1 MEESVTLDMLLTESR
16 ENVCAEFEY
25 IKSRFPPEVLA
36 ALPALSGLTIDD
48 LRDWSNPFGF
58 GRRYL
63 RRELLFC
70 IKALYSEVRSAELY
84 LWYERY
90 SLLQEVMH
98 RVFGSL
104 RSAVTAVG
112 VEGTEELLLKY
123 YSWRLEADIPPR
135 TNRWK
140 KMKMF
145 LEERRARFSS
155 T

>member
-1 MEESVTLDMLLTESR
+1 MLLAEGSD
-16 ENVCAEFEY
+16 NVRAEFEY
-25 IKSRFPPEVLA
+25 VKSRFPPEVLA
-36 ALPALSGLTIDD
+36 ALPALSALTIDD
-48 LRDWSNPFGF
+48 LREWSNPFGF

-70 IKALYSEVRSAELY
+70 IKALYSEDGCVELD

-90 SLLQEVMH
+90 SLLQEVM
-98 RVFGSL
+98 RRIFGSL
-104 RSAVTAVG
+104 RSAVTVVG
-112 VEGTEELLLKY
+112 VSSSEELLLKY

-145 LEERRARFSS
+145 LEGLRARFSS
-155 T
+155 A